1 VTEGYAKAH
10 ISDSPRAQVKEI
22 GRPHEEHSL
31 DGGRCLGEIRGE
43 VAMHEFFPGNYR
55 WSYNTLLAFC
65 GGGQVGDVAR
75 VLERLQSTTDDAAW
89 HEAWQEIADVA
100 TRRATQATHP
110 RSAWQHHLLA
120 SLYGVISEH
129 FIPPGSPQRLA
140 TYRKALAS
148 FDAARALAPYPVERV
163 EVPYEGASL
172 PGYYV
177 AARGGKAKKQPA
189 AIFICGL
196 DTTKELWFLR
206 ARDEFSERGI
216 ACLFLD
222 TPGIG
227 EAVRMR
233 SMPTRYDYEKP
244 VAAAIDWL
252 SARADIDPA
261 RIALVGSS
269 LGGYY
274 VTRGAAYEPR
284 VAAAV
289 AWGVIYDYA
298 AVWLWRRSSGASVA
312 APSFQLMFITGTKTV
327 EDAER
332 AIEHFHTRDCGPLV
346 RCPFLIMHGSDDRQ
360 VPPGHAQAMHESIG
374 SRDKQLLVFDGD
386 NGGSAHCQFDNH
398 LPALLACADWLGE
411 RLKVSNGDHK

>member
-1 VTEGYAKAH
+1 
-10 ISDSPRAQVKEI
+10 
-22 GRPHEEHSL
+22 
-31 DGGRCLGEIRGE
+31 
-43 VAMHEFFPGNYR
+43 MFEFFPGNYK

-65 GGGQVGDVAR
+65 GGGQMGDVAA
-75 VLERLQSTTDDAAW
+75 VLAKLQGATDDSSW
-89 HEAWQEIADVA
+89 HGAWQEIADI
-100 TRRATQATHP
+100 ATQRAAGTTQP
-110 RSAWQHHLLA
+110 RSAYQHYLLA
-120 SLYGVISEH
+120 ALYGVISEH
-129 FIPPGSPQRLA
+129 FIAPDAPQRLV

-148 FDAARALAPYPVERV
+148 FDNARAVAPFPVERV
-163 EVPYEGASL
+163 EVPYEGSSL

-177 AARGGKAKKQPA
+177 PAAGKTSGRKQPV

-206 ARDEFSERGI
+206 ARDEFASRGI

-233 SMPTRYDYEKP
+233 NMPTRHDYEKP
-244 VAAAIDWL
+244 VSAAIDWL
-252 SARADIDPA
+252 SARSEIDPS

-274 VTRGAAYEPR
+274 VARAAAYEPR

-298 AVWLWRRSSGASVA
+298 EVWRWRRLSGASVA
-312 APSFQLMFITGTKTV
+312 APGFQLMFVTGTKSV

-332 AIEHFHTRDCGPLV
+332 AIEQFHTRDCGPRV
-346 RCPFLIMHGSDDRQ
+346 RCPFLIMHGSEDRQ
-360 VPPGHAQAMHESIG
+360 VPPSHAQAMFETIG
-374 SRDKQLLVFDGD
+374 SSDKELLVFDGS
-386 NGGSAHCQFDNH
+386 NGGAAHCQFDNH
-398 LPALLACADWLGE
+398 LPALLACADWLVD
-411 RLKVSNGDHK
+411 RLEISTRESK

>member
-1 VTEGYAKAH
+1 
-10 ISDSPRAQVKEI
+10 
-22 GRPHEEHSL
+22 
-31 DGGRCLGEIRGE
+31 
-43 VAMHEFFPGNYR
+43 MHEFFPGNYK

-65 GGGQVGDVAR
+65 GGGQIGDVTR
-75 VLERLQSTTDDAAW
+75 VLRRLEGTADDAAW
-89 HEAWQEIADVA
+89 HDAWQEIADVA
-100 TRRATQATHP
+100 ARRAAGSQQP

-120 SLYGVISEH
+120 SLYGIISEH
-129 FIPPGSPQRLA
+129 FMPPGTPQRLR

-148 FDAARALAPYPVERV
+148 FDAARAAAPFAIERV

-177 AARGGKAKKQPA
+177 AARGVNGQRHPRQPA

-206 ARDEFSERGI
+206 ARDEFAGRGI

-233 SMPTRYDYEKP
+233 HMPTRFDYEKP
-244 VAAAIDWL
+244 VSAAIDWL
-252 SARADIDPA
+252 AEKDEVDAS

-274 VTRGAAYEPR
+274 VTRAAAYEPR

-298 AVWLWRRSSGASVA
+298 EVWRWRRQSGASVA
-312 APSFQLMFITGTKTV
+312 APGFQLMFVTGTDTV

-332 AIEHFHTRDCGPLV
+332 AIGPFHTRDCGPLV
-346 RCPFLIMHGSDDRQ
+346 RCPFLIMHGSEDRQ
-360 VPPGHAQAMHESIG
+360 VPPGHAQAMYETIG
-374 SRDKQLLVFDGD
+374 SSDKELLVFDGD
-386 NGGSAHCQFDNH
+386 NGGAAHCQFDNH
-398 LPALLACADWLGE
+398 LPPLLACADWLAGRLKTSDGE
-411 RLKVSNGDHK
+411 RQ

>member
-1 VTEGYAKAH
+1 MY
-10 ISDSPRAQVKEI
+10 
-22 GRPHEEHSL
+22 
-31 DGGRCLGEIRGE
+31 
-43 VAMHEFFPGNYR
+43 EFFEGNYK

-65 GGGQVGDVAR
+65 GGAQMGDVAR
-75 VLERLQSTTDDAAW
+75 VLERLRGASDEFAW
-89 HEAWQEIADVA
+89 HDAWQEIADVA
-100 TRRATQATHP
+100 TRRAAQTRHP

-120 SLYGVISEH
+120 ALYGILSEH

-148 FDAARALAPYPVERV
+148 FDAARAVAPYPVERV

-177 AARGGKAKKQPA
+177 PARGASGRKQPA

-206 ARDEFSERGI
+206 ARDEFIERGI

-227 EAVRMR
+227 EPVRLR
-233 SMPTRYDYEKP
+233 GMPTRHDYEKP
-244 VAAAIDWL
+244 VSAAVDWL
-252 SARADIDPA
+252 SARDEIDA
-261 RIALVGSS
+261 SRIALVGSS

-274 VTRGAAYEPR
+274 VARAAAYEPR

-298 AVWLWRRSSGASVA
+298 EVWRWRRRSGASVA
-312 APSFQLMFITGTKTV
+312 APGFQLMFVTGTHSL
-327 EDAER
+327 EEAER
-332 AIEHFHTRDCGPLV
+332 AIEQFHTRECGPLV

-360 VPPGHAQAMHESIG
+360 VPPGHAEAMYETIG
-374 SRDKQLLVFDGD
+374 ARDKQLLVFDGD
-386 NGGSAHCQFDNH
+386 NGGAAHCQFDNH
-398 LPALLACADWLGE
+398 LPALLACADWLAD
-411 RLKVSNGDHK
+411 RLRQPTGDRA